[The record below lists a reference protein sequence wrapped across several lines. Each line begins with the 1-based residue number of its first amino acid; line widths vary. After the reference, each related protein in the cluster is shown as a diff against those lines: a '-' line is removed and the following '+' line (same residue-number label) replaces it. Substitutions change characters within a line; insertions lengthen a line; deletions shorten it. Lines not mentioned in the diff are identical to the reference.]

1 MRTAFI
7 SGITGQVGSY
17 LAELLLKK
25 GYQVHGLLRRA
36 SSISTSRLDPFFD
49 QLHLHFGDL
58 SDSCALVRLMGK
70 IQPDE
75 VYHLGAMSHVQVSFE
90 IPEYAVDVGATG
102 TMRLLEAIR
111 LAGLIEKV
119 RFYNAASSEMFG
131 GLCCPAD
138 GYTEL
143 SPFRPRS
150 PYGAAKLCA
159 YWLTINYRE
168 SYGLH
173 ASNGIVFN
181 TESPRRGETF
191 VTRKITRAVARIRA
205 GLQSEL
211 RLGNLKAMRDWSYA
225 PEAAAAMWLM
235 LQQSAPDDYIIA
247 TGETHSVEEFLNL
260 AFAHVGLDWARHVVI
275 DPKYFRP
282 AEVDLLLG
290 NPAKAKRLLGWA
302 PSIKFYDLVRI
313 MVDAEKIL

>member
-1 MRTAFI
+1 MKKAFI
-7 SGITGQVGSY
+7 TGITGQVGSY
-17 LAELLLKK
+17 LAESLLRI
-25 GYQVHGLLRRA
+25 GYEVHGLLRRA

-58 SDSCALVRLMGK
+58 SDSCALVRLMET

-75 VYHLGAMSHVQVSFE
+75 VYHLGAMSHVKVSFE
-90 IPEYAVDVGATG
+90 IPEYTVDVGATG

-111 LAGLIEKV
+111 LAGLIEKT

-131 GLCCPAD
+131 GLNCPPR

-143 SPFRPRS
+143 SPFHPRS

-159 YWLTINYRE
+159 YWLTVNYRE

-173 ASNGIVFN
+173 ASSGIVFN

-191 VTRKITRAVARIRA
+191 VTRKITRAVARIKA

-225 PEAAAAMWLM
+225 PEAAEAMWRM
-235 LQQSAPDDYIIA
+235 LQQPAPDDYVIA

-260 AFAHVGLDWARHVVI
+260 AFAHVGLGWERYVAI

-290 NPAKAKRLLGWA
+290 NPAKAKRQLGWS
-302 PSIKFYDLVRI
+302 PEIKFHDLVRI
-313 MVDAEKIL
+313 MVDAEKV

>member
-1 MRTAFI
+1 MKTAFI
-7 SGITGQVGSY
+7 TGITGQVGSY
-17 LAELLLKK
+17 LAESLLRI
-25 GYQVHGLLRRA
+25 GYEVHGLLRRA

-58 SDSCALVRLMGK
+58 SDSCALVRLMEK

-75 VYHLGAMSHVQVSFE
+75 VYHLGAMSHVKVSFE
-90 IPEYAVDVGATG
+90 IPEYTVDVGATG
-102 TMRLLEAIR
+102 TVRLLEAIR
-111 LAGLIEKV
+111 LAGLIEKT
-119 RFYNAASSEMFG
+119 RFYNASSSEMFG
-131 GLCCPAD
+131 GLNCPSD
-138 GYTEL
+138 GYTER
-143 SPFRPRS
+143 SPFHPRS

-159 YWLTINYRE
+159 HWLTVNYRE

-225 PEAAAAMWLM
+225 PEAAEAMWLM
-235 LQQSAPDDYIIA
+235 LQQHDPDDYVIA
-247 TGETHSVEEFLNL
+247 TGETHSVEEFLQL
-260 AFAHVGLDWARHVVI
+260 AFAHAGLEWERHVVI

-290 NPAKAKRLLGWA
+290 NPAKAKRQLGWA
-302 PSIKFYDLVRI
+302 PEIKFYDLVRI
-313 MVDAEKIL
+313 MVDAEKV